1 MGDAAV
7 VVDAARKEMAQS
19 AEPWAEGTVVAE
31 DPRNTSADS
40 VVIAN
45 LAQHTYGAGR
55 VQMEKQL
62 TQESSIVG
70 CDRILGG
77 MDATFVLPP

>member
-1 MGDAAV
+1 MDAAH
-7 VVDAARKEMAQS
+7 KERVQS
-19 AEPWAEGTVVAE
+19 AVPWAEGIVVAE
-31 DPRNTSADS
+31 ALRNTSADS

-62 TQESSIVG
+62 TQENSIVG

-77 MDATFVLPP
+77 MDATFALPP